1 MSALVDRVKFDERG
15 LVPAVVQD
23 HLGGRV
29 LMVAWM
35 DRAAL
40 LATLETRKATFYS
53 RSRQRQW
60 VKGETSGHT
69 LAVVDV
75 RLDCD
80 GDTLLVLARPKGP
93 ACHTGEA
100 TCFFDGEAG
109 PTRVGQPQLDAL
121 EAEIARRKSAD
132 AGKSYT
138 RSLLDG
144 GAARIGDKLR
154 EEADELARAVA
165 GETPDRVA
173 AEAADVIYHLLVGL
187 ASRDVPLADVLSVL
201 EARMGTSGHAEK
213 AARGPKGDPGH

>member
-1 MSALVDRVKFDERG
+1 MSALVDRVSFDERG

-23 HLGGRV
+23 ARGGRV

-40 LATLETRKATFYS
+40 LATLETRKATFFS

-69 LAVVDV
+69 LTVVDV

-80 GDTLLVLARPKGP
+80 GDTLLVLARPAGP
-93 ACHTGEA
+93 ACHTGES

-109 PTRVGQPQLDAL
+109 PTTVGLPGLDAL
-121 EAEIARRKSAD
+121 AAEIERRKGSD
-132 AGKSYT
+132 AGRSYT

-154 EEADELARAVA
+154 EEADELSRAIA
-165 GETPDRVA
+165 GETPERVA
-173 AEAADVIYHLLVGL
+173 SEAADVLYHLLVGL
-187 ASRDVPLADVLSVL
+187 ASRDVSLASVLDVLA
-201 EARMGTSGHAEK
+201 ARAGTSGHAEK
-213 AARGPKGDPGH
+213 AARPAKPTG